1 MKSKIQRIVYEQ
13 DWSDPDKMLA
23 EIEAERAERKRLE
36 EGANAAYE
44 RMVKRIT
51 ESNVE
56 KAAANLVSPVEG
68 AATVA
73 PRSRRRRLAPPASTP
88 TPTG

>member
-36 EGANAAYE
+36 EGANAALNSVQILETLIE
-44 RMVKRIT
+44 RRLVAQ
-51 ESNVE
+51 
-56 KAAANLVSPVEG
+56 KAA
-68 AATVA
+68 
-73 PRSRRRRLAPPASTP
+73 
-88 TPTG
+88 